1 MNTTGKLFLALFG
14 AAVLG
19 STLTVVANN
28 YYATEE
34 NTDKNFVRTAVR
46 VPNANTDFTVAAENT
61 INCVV
66 SIKTY
71 ASVRQQYNG
80 NRYFDPFEF
89 FFGPG
94 NGGNSPRRQQPQ
106 QPQASGENLQPLGL
120 GSGVI
125 ISSDGYIVTNHHV
138 IKGAEKVEVT
148 LNSNEKY
155 TAKVIGSDESTD
167 LALLKVDAKDLSA
180 ITFGNSDDL
189 KIGEWVLAVGNPFGF
204 TSTVTAGIVSAKAR
218 NIGEATSQRANSID
232 SFIQTDAAVN
242 QGNSGGALVN
252 IKGELV
258 GINTAIYSQTGNYTG
273 YSFAIPSSTVNKVVN
288 DLKEYGSVQRA
299 VLGISYTPLNAE
311 LAKEKN
317 ITATTEGLYV
327 ASVND
332 RSAAMSAGL
341 KEGDVITKIN
351 GAPVKSSG
359 QIMEQMNRL
368 RPGDKIEITYI
379 RDNKTRTTSATLHND
394 KGNTSLS
401 KASTVSSLG
410 CAFLPIDDDTKKK
423 LQVKNGVEVSALKAG
438 KFRDAGIKEGF
449 VITEINDMPVNSR
462 EDIENIYNSITK
474 SSNRRKVMIVFGYHP
489 DGTEDIYA
497 VKLND

>member
-1 MNTTGKLFLALFG
+1 MKTTGKLFLALIA

-19 STLTVVANN
+19 STLTVVAEN
-28 YYATEE
+28 YYVKKE
-34 NTDKNFVRTAVR
+34 DKNFIRTSSR
-46 VPNANTDFTVAAENT
+46 IPSSDTDFTIAAEST
-61 INCVV
+61 INSVV

-71 ASVRQQYNG
+71 ANIQRQQYQG
-80 NRYFDPFEF
+80 NPYFDPFEF

-94 NGGNSPRRQQPQ
+94 FGNSTPRRQQA
-106 QPQASGENLQPLGL
+106 QPKQEEEKLQPLGL

-125 ISSDGYIVTNHHV
+125 ISTDGYIVTNNHV
-138 IKGAEKVEVT
+138 ISKAEKVEVT
-148 LNSNEKY
+148 LNNNEKY
-155 TAKVIGSDESTD
+155 TAKVIGSDENTD
-167 LALLKVDAKDLSA
+167 LALLKINAKDLNA
-180 ITFGNSDDL
+180 ITFGDSDAL

-252 IKGELV
+252 INGELV
-258 GINTAIYSQTGNYTG
+258 GINTAIYSKTGNYAG
-273 YSFAIPSSTVNKVVN
+273 YSFAIPSSTVKKIVK

-299 VLGISYTPLNAE
+299 VLGVAYQPLSAE

-332 RSAAMSAGL
+332 RSAAMQAGL

-351 GAPVKSSG
+351 GATVKSSG

-379 RDNKTRTTSATLHND
+379 RDNKTYTTSATLRND
-394 KGNTSLS
+394 QG
-401 KASTVSSLG
+401 STKLTKNSTIATLG
-410 CAFLPIDDDTKKK
+410 CGFMTLNDDKKK
-423 LQVKNGVEVSALKAG
+423 ELEINNGVEVVGVKAG
-438 KFRDAGIKEGF
+438 KFRNAGIKDGF
-449 VITEINDMPVNSR
+449 IILEINNTPVNSR
-462 EDIENIYNSITK
+462 EDVENIYNSIMRSPNK
-474 SSNRRKVMIVFGYHP
+474 RKVMLVIGIHP
-489 DGTEDIYA
+489 NGTEDYYA
-497 VKLND
+497 VNLAD

>member
-1 MNTTGKLFLALFG
+1 
-14 AAVLG
+14 
-19 STLTVVANN
+19 
-28 YYATEE
+28 
-34 NTDKNFVRTAVR
+34 
-46 VPNANTDFTVAAENT
+46 
-61 INCVV
+61 
-66 SIKTY
+66 
-71 ASVRQQYNG
+71 
-80 NRYFDPFEF
+80 
-89 FFGPG
+89 
-94 NGGNSPRRQQPQ
+94 
-106 QPQASGENLQPLGL
+106 
-120 GSGVI
+120 
-125 ISSDGYIVTNHHV
+125 
-138 IKGAEKVEVT
+138 
-148 LNSNEKY
+148 
-155 TAKVIGSDESTD
+155 
-167 LALLKVDAKDLSA
+167 
-180 ITFGNSDDL
+180 
-189 KIGEWVLAVGNPFGF
+189 
-204 TSTVTAGIVSAKAR
+204 
-218 NIGEATSQRANSID
+218 
-232 SFIQTDAAVN
+232 
-242 QGNSGGALVN
+242 
-252 IKGELV
+252 
-258 GINTAIYSQTGNYTG
+258 
-273 YSFAIPSSTVNKVVN
+273 
-288 DLKEYGSVQRA
+288 
-299 VLGISYTPLNAE
+299 
-311 LAKEKN
+311 
-317 ITATTEGLYV
+317 
-327 ASVND
+327 
-332 RSAAMSAGL
+332 MSAGL

>member
-1 MNTTGKLFLALFG
+1 MKTTGKLFLALIA

-28 YYATEE
+28 YYTQQDIQ
-34 NTDKNFVRTAVR
+34 DKNFVRTANR
-46 VPNANTDFTVAAENT
+46 IPSSNTDFTVAAENT

-66 SIKTY
+66 SIKTF
-71 ASVRQQYNG
+71 ASARQQYQG

-94 NGGNSPRRQQPQ
+94 YGNNSPRRQQPQ
-106 QPQASGENLQPLGL
+106 QPQQSEKLQPLGL

-125 ISSDGYIVTNHHV
+125 ISPDGYIVTNNHV
-138 IKGAEKVEVT
+138 IKGAEKLEVT
-148 LNSNEKY
+148 LNNNEKY
-155 TAKVIGSDESTD
+155 VAKVIGSDENTD

-252 IKGELV
+252 INGELV
-258 GINTAIYSQTGNYTG
+258 GINTAIYSQTGNYAG
-273 YSFAIPSSTVNKVVN
+273 YSFAIPSSTVSKVVK

-299 VLGISYTPLNAE
+299 VLGISYQPLNAE

-327 ASVND
+327 ASVSD
-332 RSAAMSAGL
+332 RSAAMQAGL

-351 GAPVKSSG
+351 GATVKNSG
-359 QIMEQMNRL
+359 QIMEQMNKQ
-368 RPGDKIEITYI
+368 RPGDKITITYI
-379 RDNKTRTTSATLHND
+379 RDNKVLTTTATLHND
-394 KGNTSLS
+394 QGNTKLTKSS
-401 KASTVSSLG
+401 SVASLG
-410 CAFLPIDDDTKKK
+410 CGFLEIDDEKKK
-423 LQVKNGVEVSALKAG
+423 ELQINNGVEVVGLKAG
-438 KFRDAGIKEGF
+438 KFRNAGIKEGF
-449 VITEINDMPVNSR
+449 IITEINNTPVNSR
-462 EDIENIYNSITK
+462 EDIENIYNSIM
-474 SSNRRKVMIVFGYHP
+474 SSSSKRKVMVVFGYNP
-489 DGTEDIYA
+489 NGTEEVYA
-497 VKLND
+497 VKLTE

>member
-28 YYATEE
+28 YYATDE

-61 INCVV
+61 INTVV

-94 NGGNSPRRQQPQ
+94 NGNSPRRQQPQ
-106 QPQASGENLQPLGL
+106 QPQSSGDNMQPLGL

-125 ISSDGYIVTNHHV
+125 ISTDGYIVTNHHV

-273 YSFAIPSSTVNKVVN
+273 YSFAIPSSTVSKVVN

-351 GAPVKSSG
+351 GATVKSSG

-368 RPGDKIEITYI
+368 RPGDKIEITGVTTGI
-379 RDNKTRTTSATLHND
+379 VRVTVPEVRCDNESGETQVVQVAPKGATALIAVPTKVRHGD
-394 KGNTSLS
+394 KVYLVT
-401 KASTVSSLG
+401 
-410 CAFLPIDDDTKKK
+410 
-423 LQVKNGVEVSALKAG
+423 
-438 KFRDAGIKEGF
+438 
-449 VITEINDMPVNSR
+449 
-462 EDIENIYNSITK
+462 
-474 SSNRRKVMIVFGYHP
+474 RRKL
-489 DGTEDIYA
+489 
-497 VKLND
+497 K

>member
-19 STLTVVANN
+19 STLTVVASN
-28 YYATEE
+28 YYTQE
-34 NTDKNFVRTAVR
+34 NTEKNFIRTASR
-46 VPNANTDFTVAAENT
+46 VPNSNTDFTVAAENT

-80 NRYFDPFEF
+80 NRFFDPFEF

-94 NGGNSPRRQQPQ
+94 YGGNTPRRQQPQ
-106 QPQASGENLQPLGL
+106 QQPKEDNMQPLGL

-155 TAKVIGSDESTD
+155 TARVIGSDESTD

-180 ITFGNSDDL
+180 ITFGSSDDL
-189 KIGEWVLAVGNPFGF
+189 KVGEWVLAVGNPFGF

-258 GINTAIYSQTGNYTG
+258 GINTAIYSQTGNYSG
-273 YSFAIPSSTVNKVVN
+273 YSFAIPSSTVSKVVS

-299 VLGISYTPLNAE
+299 VLGISYIPLSAE

-317 ITATTEGLYV
+317 ITATKEGVYV
-327 ASVND
+327 AQVSD
-332 RSAAMSAGL
+332 RSSAMEAGL
-341 KEGDVITKIN
+341 QEGDVITKIN
-351 GAPVKSSG
+351 GASVKNSG

-368 RPGDKIEITYI
+368 RPGDKISITYI
-379 RDNKTRTTSATLHND
+379 RDNKSHTTTATLHNGQ
-394 KGNTSLS
+394 GNTKLT
-401 KASTVSSLG
+401 KNSTVASLG
-410 CAFLPIDDDTKKK
+410 CGFLPLSDDTKKE
-423 LQVKNGVEVSALKAG
+423 LRIRNGVEVTSVKAG
-438 KFRDAGIKEGF
+438 KFRNAGIKDGF
-449 VITEINDMPVNSR
+449 IITEINETPVNSR
-462 EDIENIYNSITK
+462 EDIEKIYDSIMNS
-474 SSNRRKVMIVFGYHP
+474 SDRRKVMIVIGLHP
-489 DGTEDIYA
+489 NGVEDIYA
-497 VKLND
+497 VKLTD

>member
-1 MNTTGKLFLALFG
+1 MKTTGKLFLALIA

-19 STLTVVANN
+19 STLTVVAEN
-28 YYATEE
+28 YYVKKE
-34 NTDKNFVRTAVR
+34 DKNFIRTSSR
-46 VPNANTDFTVAAENT
+46 IPSSDTDFTVAAEST
-61 INCVV
+61 INSVV

-71 ASVRQQYNG
+71 ANIQRQQYQG
-80 NRYFDPFEF
+80 NPYFDPFEF

-94 NGGNSPRRQQPQ
+94 YGNSTPRRQQPQ
-106 QPQASGENLQPLGL
+106 PRQEEEKLQPLGL

-125 ISSDGYIVTNHHV
+125 ISADGYIVTNNHV
-138 IKGAEKVEVT
+138 ISKAEKIEVT
-148 LNSNEKY
+148 LNNNEKY

-167 LALLKVDAKDLSA
+167 LALLKIDAKELHA
-180 ITFGNSDDL
+180 ITFGDSDAL

-252 IKGELV
+252 INGELV
-258 GINTAIYSQTGNYTG
+258 GINTAIYSKTGNYAG
-273 YSFAIPSSTVNKVVN
+273 YSFAIPSSTVKKIVK

-299 VLGISYTPLNAE
+299 VLGVTYQPLSAE

-332 RSAAMSAGL
+332 RSAAMQAGL

-351 GAPVKSSG
+351 GATVKNSG

-379 RDNKTRTTSATLHND
+379 RDNKTYTTSATLRND
-394 KGNTSLS
+394 QG
-401 KASTVSSLG
+401 STKLTKNSTISTLG
-410 CAFLPIDDDTKKK
+410 CGFLSLTDDKKK
-423 LQVKNGVEVSALKAG
+423 ELEINNGVEVVGVKAG
-438 KFRDAGIKEGF
+438 KFRNAGIKDGF
-449 VITEINDMPVNSR
+449 IILEINNTPVNSR
-462 EDIENIYNSITK
+462 EDVENIYNSIMRSPGK
-474 SSNRRKVMIVFGYHP
+474 RKVMLVIGIHP
-489 DGTEDIYA
+489 NGTEDYYA
-497 VKLND
+497 VNLAD